1 MKTFTK
7 IALGA
12 AMVVMGMATA
22 TAQNALEDP
31 RYGATPE
38 ERKTNLGNL
47 NWMSDAVA
55 ARDWDLA
62 ASFVR
67 QLMKDAPAAHSRIYV
82 DGATTYR
89 NKIQRATSVAEKSAL
104 VDTLMMIYDTRMQ
117 HFGSHPTQGTPYILN
132 LKARDY
138 LNYQP
143 LDGANVRKFY
153 KEAVEA
159 AGTAVDPDVV
169 LIYFQQMVNG
179 YKAVEVTPEELLTAY
194 EALSP
199 LMANA
204 PDEKKDGFT
213 SLLATSGA
221 ADCGVLEELYTK
233 ELAAKPGDQELLRKA
248 FQLMTMAGCDSDFYI
263 SVAEQLY
270 KLEPSSN
277 IAIRLATM
285 FEQRKEFE
293 RAVPYLNEQIASETD
308 PSAKSD
314 LYVRVATS
322 ELLQNRFSAAA
333 QQARQAISL
342 NPDNGFAHMI
352 LGNAYL
358 GGQAGCSDFNRA
370 AVVWLAYDEFVR
382 ARDALA
388 GDTTGTLESVN
399 TSIARCRA
407 NFPENSEI
415 FMAGKTAG
423 TSYTVSCGWISG
435 TTTVRAR

>member
-1 MKTFTK
+1 MKTLTK

-12 AMVVMGMATA
+12 AIVVMGMATA

-47 NWMSDAVA
+47 NWLGDAVA
-55 ARDWDLA
+55 GRDWDLA
-62 ASFVR
+62 ASYVR
-67 QLMKDAPAAHSRIYV
+67 QLMKDAPASNSAIYAH
-82 DGATTYR
+82 GATTYR
-89 NKIQRATSVAEKSAL
+89 NKIQRATSVAEKKAL
-104 VDTLMMIYDTRMQ
+104 VDTLMMIYDTRAQ
-117 HFGSHPTQGTPYILN
+117 HFSNHPTQGTVYILT

-153 KEAVEA
+153 KEAVDA
-159 AGTAVDPDVV
+159 AGSGVDPDVA

-179 YKAVEVTPEELLTAY
+179 YKAVEVSPEELLTAY
-194 EALSP
+194 EALNP
-199 LMANA
+199 LMAGA
-204 PDEKKDGFT
+204 PVDKKDMLTG
-213 SLLATSGA
+213 LLANSGA
-221 ADCGVLEELYTK
+221 ADCGVLEELYTR
-233 ELAAKPGDQELLRKA
+233 ELAAKPGDAELLKKA
-248 FQLMTMAGCDSDFYI
+248 FQLMSMAGCDSEFYI

-270 KLEPSSN
+270 KVEPTSD

-285 FEQRKEFE
+285 FEKRKEFE
-293 RAVPYLNEQIASETD
+293 RAVPYLNEQIETETD
-308 PSAKSD
+308 PTAKSD

-342 NPDNGFAHMI
+342 NPNNGFAHMI

-358 GGQAGCSDFNRA
+358 GGQSGCSDFNRS
-370 AVVWLAYDEFVR
+370 AVAWLAYDELAR
-382 ARDALA
+382 AREALA
-388 GDTTGTLESVN
+388 GDTTTLESVIN
-399 TSIARCRA
+399 TMASCRA
-407 NFPENSEI
+407 NFPTTEDI
-415 FMAGKTAG
+415 FMYGHTVGA
-423 TSYTVSCGWISG
+423 SYNVRCGWISG